1 MYQSPLTER
10 ISKITPGDL
19 VKIKKHQGNTHITY
33 RTRSGKIFKFIKLKD
48 QVIVSTPNDNKPV
61 QRHFKSFEIN
71 HSLTVDGKKA
81 GLSYNLLQSISDI
94 YTWDID
100 FKRDLRKGDRIEVVY
115 EQKRLTPDY
124 VSDAEVVYTR
134 IITKGKNYEAI
145 RYIDEKNQVGY
156 YNEKG
161 LSLSRVF

>member
-1 MYQSPLTER
+1 M
-10 ISKITPGDL
+10 
-19 VKIKKHQGNTHITY
+19 
-33 RTRSGKIFKFIKLKD
+33 
-48 QVIVSTPNDNKPV
+48 
-61 QRHFKSFEIN
+61 
-71 HSLTVDGKKA
+71 
-81 GLSYNLLQSISDI
+81 QSISDI

-100 FKRDLRKGDRIEVVY
+100 FKRDLRKGYRIEVVY

-161 LSLSRVF
+161 LSLSRSFLRKPVEYKRISSPFSMHRTHPVFGGVRPHTGVDLAARAGTPVHAPSNGKVIFAGSVEGMVMLLSSSMVVVSQHFMAISAK